1 LSLLLGVVIVM
12 NSNVH
17 NCPCYITP
25 LLYRLYEHFKKS
37 FMRDF
42 DNFYMIS
49 FKVCII
55 F

>member
-1 LSLLLGVVIVM
+1 M
-12 NSNVH
+12 
-17 NCPCYITP
+17 TP
-25 LLYRLYEHFKKS
+25 LFFRLYEHFKKS

-55 F
+55 FSNALYCYAKSATPTD